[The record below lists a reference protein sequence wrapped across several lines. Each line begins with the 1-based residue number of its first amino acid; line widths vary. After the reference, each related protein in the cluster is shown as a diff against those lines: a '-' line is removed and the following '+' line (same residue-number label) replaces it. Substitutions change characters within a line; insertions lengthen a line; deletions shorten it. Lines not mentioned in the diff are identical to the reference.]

1 MGISTALKYHLIEP
15 NEQDV
20 EISKKAGLAIA
31 EGSEEVINTLLMELT
46 KSANLKEAL
55 LAILTA
61 LADGDKIAIASS
73 ESVMSS
79 QEAADFLNVSRPYL
93 NKILDSGIIPS
104 YKDGKHRR
112 VYFKDLILYKIKRE
126 SSRNGLDELTKQ
138 SQKNNM
144 GW

>member
-1 MGISTALKYHLIEP
+1 MSEIKKKTPFKDLANTLKSIRKKPL
-15 NEQDV
+15 
-20 EISKKAGLAIA
+20 SKKQIEKINSIIKRDMEDTEEAIP
-31 EGSEEVINTLLMELT
+31 T
-46 KSANLKEAL
+46 
-55 LAILTA
+55 
-61 LADGDKIAIASS
+61 
-73 ESVMSS
+73 ESVMSP

-93 NKILDSGIIPS
+93 NKILNSGIISS

-144 GW
+144 G